1 MNTRQQIEN
10 QRKIVAEKILAIRS
24 LRKGSINEQWFP
36 VVREGKKTED
46 LRGPYFVFTYK
57 SEGKTVSERLQ
68 GEMALA
74 RAREDAANHQQF
86 KMLCAQLEALTLE
99 LGELERR
106 EGVEEERVKKSP
118 NRPRTERRGNPHPAG
133 RQPNASGDLEAMET
147 ALKAA
152 VLQAGARLLEE
163 FMNGLGVGRRAESV
177 PCPCGGAMASRGIR
191 RKEVLTLLGP
201 VQYRRSLFQCPKCGS
216 TRYPGDEAL
225 DLVQTSRSP
234 GVQRQVARLGAKE
247 TFHEVACDMEEL
259 AGIRLSRK
267 DAERI
272 AERVGEDMAR
282 WYKAGRDMLRTLE
295 APLDTPKIIKTLYV
309 EFDGT
314 GVPMTKKE
322 TQGRKGNPEDGTAK
336 TREAK
341 PGCVFTQ
348 TKLDEEGRPVRDPA
362 SPTFTGAIE
371 PAAPFGTR
379 IYCEAVRRG
388 LFAAMRIVVIT
399 DGAEWIRNIVQ
410 LHFSNAVHIVDL
422 YHARQHLI
430 ELCRCHFDRDI
441 RRLNRYKDLWWEEMD
456 DGNIEKIIEEA
467 TAFLPKDPEAGKD
480 ARREIAYFQTN
491 IERMRYKAFREKGFF
506 VGSGVI
512 EAGCKTVIGKRL
524 KQSGMEWT
532 VRGANAII
540 ALGCV
545 TESARLEDYWEQ
557 RVI

>member
-1 MNTRQQIEN
+1 
-10 QRKIVAEKILAIRS
+10 
-24 LRKGSINEQWFP
+24 
-36 VVREGKKTED
+36 
-46 LRGPYFVFTYK
+46 
-57 SEGKTVSERLQ
+57 
-68 GEMALA
+68 
-74 RAREDAANHQQF
+74 
-86 KMLCAQLEALTLE
+86 
-99 LGELERR
+99 
-106 EGVEEERVKKSP
+106 
-118 NRPRTERRGNPHPAG
+118 
-133 RQPNASGDLEAMET
+133 MET
-147 ALKAA
+147 ALKTA

-177 PCPCGGAMASRGIR
+177 PCPCGGTMVSRGIR

-201 VQYRRSLFQCPKCGS
+201 VQYRRTLFQCPRCGS
-216 TRYPGDEAL
+216 TRYPGDEVL

-282 WYKAGRDMLRTLE
+282 WDKAGRDMLRTLE
-295 APLDTPKIIKTLYV
+295 VPLDTPKTIKTLYV

-322 TQGRKGNPEDGTAK
+322 TQGRKGKQEDGTAK

-341 PGCVFTQ
+341 LGCVFTQ

-362 SPTFTGAIE
+362 STTFTGAIE

-388 LFAAMRIVVIT
+388 LFAAMCIVVLT

-430 ELCRCHFDRDI
+430 ELCRCLFDRDI
-441 RRLNRYKDLWWEEMD
+441 RRLNRYKDLWWEELD

-467 TAFLPKDPEAGKD
+467 TAFLPKDPKAGKD

-491 IERMRYKAFREKGFF
+491 IDRMRYKAFRDKGYF

-540 ALGCV
+540 ALRCV

-557 RVI
+557 RVV